1 MLSTPSRR
9 RRRAFTLLAVLAL
22 GLVLFVWHLGR
33 SGLVDETPPLFAAS
47 ARAMAETG
55 DWLVPHVNG
64 LPRYDKPPLV
74 YWLIGALHLLP
85 GRAHWDPLGGWAANL
100 PSALAVV
107 ALMLLLADTL
117 LRFPQGSPGA
127 DPARNRPDSP
137 SAAMPPLSAAAAGL
151 RSVAAARLAGA
162 PGPAPLAPSG
172 SGSAAGTRFTGA
184 FDPAALCA
192 ALAFAL
198 SPLVLLWGRIG
209 VSDALFSATLSG
221 ALLLAWRRCAAGEG
235 EGWRGWWQPWVVLAL
250 AVLTKGPVAVV
261 LFGLIVA
268 AFAWLQQDLRRLIGR
283 LRPLSGVALLTAL
296 SLPWYALTLLHE
308 GQPYWD
314 SFFGYHNLQ
323 RFSSVVNHHLQPWW
337 FFGPVLVVASL
348 PATPLLL
355 LGLARALGPLPRA
368 ARASAATAAG
378 ISDAKSYLPQPER
391 LPGGRRWLPE
401 RPPARPAAR
410 SLAPFAACW
419 LLGVLAFFT
428 LAATKLPSYW
438 LPATPAAGLL
448 IALAGFQPDAGI
460 SPAETARGR
469 SGASDHPVGGGSP
482 DRALQGAFTATLLLA
497 LLLGVAFL
505 AGPLW
510 VPAIQDPEL
519 PTLPA
524 GILASGRLPIA
535 AVCWL
540 LAATLGW
547 ILRRRPWPQPLLP
560 LQLPLVAFVPLALLP
575 LWGLGDQL
583 RGAPVRAM
591 AAAAVRQARPG
602 EPVAMVGI
610 LKPSLHYYS
619 RRVVLYE
626 GIPPEGPLNLADRL
640 RRERRPGQPPS
651 TPAQMPSLLVVIDR
665 TTAAASH
672 WQGLAPREL
681 ARSGLYR
688 LWRLDRDRLEQRAAE
703 LRRRGLTPTWD
714 RPRPER
720 Y

>member
-1 MLSTPSRR
+1 MRLPHRR
-9 RRRAFTLLAVLAL
+9 RGVCTLLAALAL
-22 GLVLFVWHLGR
+22 GLLLFVWHLGR

-55 DWLVPHVNG
+55 DWLVPRVNG

-85 GRAHWDPLGGWAANL
+85 GRALWDPLGGWAANL

-107 ALMLLLADTL
+107 AVMLLLADTL
-117 LRFPQGSPGA
+117 LRFPQQGPPQPSLAALPAPVASDGQVSA
-127 DPARNRPDSP
+127 ASAPAASAGEAAEPRRPAGTLRLAAIDPAS
-137 SAAMPPLSAAAAGL
+137 L
-151 RSVAAARLAGA
+151 
-162 PGPAPLAPSG
+162 
-172 SGSAAGTRFTGA
+172 T
-184 FDPAALCA
+184 A

-221 ALLLAWRRCAAGEG
+221 ALLLAWRRYAAGDREG
-235 EGWRGWWQPWVVLAL
+235 GGREGLRGWWQPWTVLAL

-261 LFGLIVA
+261 LVGLILA
-268 AFAWLQQDLRRLIGR
+268 GFAWCQRDGRTLIRR
-283 LRPLSGVALLTAL
+283 LRPLAGLALLTAL
-296 SLPWYALTLLHE
+296 SLPWYALTLWRE

-323 RFSSVVNHHLQPWW
+323 RFTSVVNHHLQPWW
-337 FFGPVLVVASL
+337 YFGPVLVVASL

-355 LGLARALGPLPRA
+355 LGLARALPAPPPLPPPQ
-368 ARASAATAAG
+368 ASATGRTAG
-378 ISDAKSYLPQPER
+378 GEPLPPSQR
-391 LPGGRRWLPE
+391 LPGWRRWI
-401 RPPARPAAR
+401 PPRPAAKPPAS
-410 SLAPFAACW
+410 SLAAFAACW

-448 IALAGFQPDAGI
+448 IALAGLRPDGADPRH
-460 SPAETARGR
+460 PAP
-469 SGASDHPVGGGSP
+469 GAADPQVRCGP
-482 DRALQGAFTATLLLA
+482 DRALQRAWLATLLLTA
-497 LLLGVAFL
+497 LLGVVFL

-524 GILASGRLPIA
+524 GILASGRLWA
-535 AVCWL
+535 AAACWL
-540 LAATLGW
+540 LAAALGW
-547 ILRRRPWPQPLLP
+547 ILRRRPWPQPLL
-560 LQLPLVAFVPLALLP
+560 LQQLPLVAFVPLALIP

-591 AAAAVRQARPG
+591 AAAVARQARPG
-602 EPVAMVGI
+602 EPLAMVGI

-651 TPAQMPSLLVVIDR
+651 TPAQQPSVLVVIDN
-665 TTAAASH
+665 TTAAAPH

-688 LWRLDRDRLEQRAAE
+688 LWRLDRQRLEERAAA

-714 RPRPER
+714 LPRPER